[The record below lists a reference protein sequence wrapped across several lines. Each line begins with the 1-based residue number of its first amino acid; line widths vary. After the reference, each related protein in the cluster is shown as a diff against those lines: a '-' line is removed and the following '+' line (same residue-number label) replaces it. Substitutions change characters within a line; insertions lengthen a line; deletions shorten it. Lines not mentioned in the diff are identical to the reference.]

1 MASLNLISQEV
12 CILLDLGKVLFNQFE
27 SVWITNLLVL
37 DLQTSFVQSARS
49 LKYAILEIYFNHKG
63 IPKYLHLMFMDLCG
77 RIVWQAIQ
85 CVKL

>member
-49 LKYAILEIYFNHKG
+49 LKYAILEIHHVHK
-63 IPKYLHLMFMDLCG
+63 KTWKFVFWQYLSFYL
-77 RIVWQAIQ
+77 A
-85 CVKL
+85 KLKK